1 MGKSKPYPQKYVK
14 DWEKEVEFR
23 GWLKSVTGDDRR
35 ARCTVCSTTLTAKK
49 KDLQDHAKTEKHK
62 KAVVASK
69 CSPKITD
76 KLASASGSD
85 RECTKRAEL
94 RTALFVAEHGSN
106 ASADHLSDVIAS
118 LDPHSN
124 VLKNFKLHRTKCS
137 GIINN
142 VIGPILHEELL
153 NDIGQSY
160 FSLIL
165 DESTDISTTQCLGI
179 MVRYFS
185 KKMKKV
191 VTSMY
196 RLIELQATSAEAI
209 LEALLRALDTDK
221 LQVSRL
227 VGIGV
232 DGASAMVG
240 RHHSVSSMLKEK
252 VPHLVVVRCI
262 CHSLHLAASYASA
275 VLPRHLDYM
284 VRETYSWFSCSAK
297 RQREYA
303 RLYSA
308 MNDGSRNPK
317 ISKIASTRWLSR
329 GNAVAKIIEQYE
341 ELKLTFQL
349 AKDKERCF
357 QADQLWRMY
366 EDKQNLLYLSFMNTQ
381 LSALNRINK
390 IFQSSNPDPCAVH
403 RDLHDYIC
411 GLLDQAVMPA
421 ALHGIRTSLEDLSE
435 ISVARHLIPAR
446 AIYFG
451 HDFSIVEMG
460 IQQEVVA
467 VVREKCRDFLLQLI
481 VEVQK
486 RLPDN
491 IKLLSQLS
499 ALSPEEAMKANSRS
513 IIPIATHRALAGAE
527 PEHVEVQWRALRR
540 EDWNSVQDAE
550 QKGIDRESFW
560 SEVGE
565 KKLADGEVKYQNVHQ
580 LATSLLT
587 MPISNAEVERLFS
600 QMNCV
605 KTGLRNRMQ
614 VDMLE
619 SVLRV
624 RSRLHSTNQTCV
636 TYPISAKMLSVFRAS
651 VVYDGEWPEGL

>member
-1 MGKSKPYPQKYVK
+1 M
-14 DWEKEVEFR
+14 
-23 GWLKSVTGDDRR
+23 
-35 ARCTVCSTTLTAKK
+35 
-49 KDLQDHAKTEKHK
+49 
-62 KAVVASK
+62 
-69 CSPKITD
+69 
-76 KLASASGSD
+76 
-85 RECTKRAEL
+85 
-94 RTALFVAEHGSN
+94 
-106 ASADHLSDVIAS
+106 
-118 LDPHSN
+118 
-124 VLKNFKLHRTKCS
+124 
-137 GIINN
+137 
-142 VIGPILHEELL
+142 
-153 NDIGQSY
+153 
-160 FSLIL
+160 IL
-165 DESTDISTTQCLGI
+165 DESTDISTTQCLGV

-196 RLIELQATSAEAI
+196 RLIELQATSADAI
-209 LEALLRALDTDK
+209 LDAILRALDTDK

-262 CHSLHLAASYASA
+262 CHSLHLAASNASM

-284 VRETYSWFSCSAK
+284 VRETYNWFSCSAK

-303 RLYSA
+303 GLYAA
-308 MNDGSRNPK
+308 MNDGSKNTKIPK
-317 ISKIASTRWLSR
+317 VASTRWLSR
-329 GNAVAKIIEQYE
+329 GNAVAKVLEQYE
-341 ELKLTFQL
+341 ELKLTFKL

-357 QADQLWRMY
+357 QADQLWRMF
-366 EDKQNLLYLSFMNTQ
+366 EDKQNLLYLSFMNSQ

-390 IFQSSNPDPCAVH
+390 IFQSANPDPCAIH
-403 RDLHDYIC
+403 RDLHDYISS
-411 GLLDQAVMPA
+411 LLDQAVMPA
-421 ALHGIRTSLEDLSE
+421 ALQGIRGSLENLSE
-435 ISVARHLIPAR
+435 LSVARHLIPAR

-451 HDFSIVEMG
+451 HEFSMIEME
-460 IQQEVVA
+460 IQQEAAA

-491 IKLLSQLS
+491 IKLLSQLTS
-499 ALSPEEAMKANSRS
+499 LSPEEAMKPNCPSV
-513 IIPIATHRALAGAE
+513 IPIATHFRAISGD
-527 PEHVEVQWRALRR
+527 PEQVELQWRALRR
-540 EDWNSVQDAE
+540 EHWQSVQEGDP
-550 QKGIDRESFW
+550 KRIDRESFW
-560 SEVGE
+560 VEVGE
-565 KKLADGEVKYQNVHQ
+565 KKMADGEAKYHNIYQ

-587 MPISNAEVERLFS
+587 MPVSNAEVERLFS

-614 VDMLE
+614 IGMLE

-624 RSRLHSTNQTCV
+624 RSRLHATNQTCV
-636 TYPISAKMLSVFRAS
+636 TYPISAKMLSIFRTS